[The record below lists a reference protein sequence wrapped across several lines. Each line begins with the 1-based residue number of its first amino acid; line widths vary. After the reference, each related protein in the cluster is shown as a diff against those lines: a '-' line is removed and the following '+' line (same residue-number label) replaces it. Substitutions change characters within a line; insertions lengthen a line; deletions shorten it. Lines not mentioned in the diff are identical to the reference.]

1 MLFTISII
9 LALILAILCVIL
21 SFKIRTHIP
30 EEVFLLLFILFTL
43 YCLSCPIGYITRV
56 KPDTEL
62 KQYEKAKNELK
73 LLQSDC
79 DLSFDLV
86 SEYIQDIDEV
96 NENII
101 RSRKYHDNLYL
112 GPFYYKETADLEL
125 LDYKELQIEINL

>member
-9 LALILAILCVIL
+9 LALILAILCAVF
-21 SFKIRTHIP
+21 SFKIQSRIP
-30 EEVFLLLFILFTL
+30 EEVLFLLFMLFTL
-43 YCLSCPIGYITRV
+43 YGLTCPIGYITRA
-56 KPDTEL
+56 KLSTEL
-62 KQYEKAKNELK
+62 KQYEKAKNELE

-79 DLSFDLV
+79 YLSFDLA

-96 NENII
+96 NENIK

-125 LDYKELQIEINL
+125 LDYKELRIEINL